1 MVARKRTRKQ
11 LYSGG
16 SNNNNTNKKEL
27 LDSIKS
33 LLVQLKDTDD
43 HHIQALRAALLF
55 IRSAI
60 EIKTKKASSNN
71 KSLLTKASSATNI
84 IGNSLLL
91 NNQDAEFKSKLKGQI
106 NSMSGMEKS
115 ALVSDLFGT
124 LKANDINQ
132 DTIRNLFIDKDRDDK
147 FQLLAKLLILSG
159 KSASIQ
165 MGGAGSGLM
174 SDLGRKLNIR
184 RNRVGPSN
192 SNNTSSETMRFGSSD
207 TQTPATTSLTGT
219 SVNAKFEK
227 PTRKARQK
235 DINAVTKT
243 GFVERMGD
251 GLGLKFR
258 TSPPTMPT
266 STKTNSTATSKATSN
281 ATATS
286 KATSTAT
293 SKATA
298 KATAN
303 AVVPDLSQSNES
315 SNNSNR
321 STDTQVVPETETS
334 SSMTSSSTQPQSS
347 SKSKSSSNN
356 NSAKIQR
363 IQQLLTIDFLKSL
376 MNDMSSSVVGG
387 GSRKKNRSKKHKRR
401 SSNKNKYS
409 NKKKSSNKK

>member
-33 LLVQLKDTDD
+33 LLVQLKDTED

-71 KSLLTKASSATNI
+71 KSLLTKASRATNMI
-84 IGNSLLL
+84 SNSLLL
-91 NNQDAEFKSKLKGQI
+91 NNQDDEFKSKLKEQI
-106 NSMSGMEKS
+106 NSMHGMEKS

-124 LKANDINQ
+124 LKADDINQ

-159 KSASIQ
+159 KSTSIQ
-165 MGGAGSGLM
+165 IGGATNASTGTASYVGNAVL
-174 SDLGRKLNIR
+174 R
-184 RNRVGPSN
+184 RRPGVAGVD
-192 SNNTSSETMRFGSSD
+192 TSSESIRETS
-207 TQTPATTSLTGT
+207 TPAATGT
-219 SVNAKFEK
+219 PA
-227 PTRKARQK
+227 
-235 DINAVTKT
+235 NAVYTKPKNQI
-243 GFVERMGD
+243 D
-251 GLGLKFR
+251 SNLKALEGQEVNVKKKAKTLVLTPRNF
-258 TSPPTMPT
+258 PPTMPT

-281 ATATS
+281 ATAT
-286 KATSTAT
+286 ANTTANDI
-293 SKATA
+293 
-298 KATAN
+298 ATAN
-303 AVVPDLSQSNES
+303 AVVPDPSQSIKS
-315 SNNSNR
+315 SNNNS
-321 STDTQVVPETETS
+321 DTQVVPGTS

-347 SKSKSSSNN
+347 SKSNSSSNN

>member
-27 LDSIKS
+27 LESIKS

-71 KSLLTKASSATNI
+71 KSLLTKASSATNM

-91 NNQDAEFKSKLKGQI
+91 NNQDDEFKSKLKEQI

-165 MGGAGSGLM
+165 MGGANLM
-174 SDLGRKLNIR
+174 NDLGKKLNTR
-184 RNRVGPSN
+184 RTRMAPSN
-192 SNNTSSETMRFGSSD
+192 SNNTSSETMPFGSSD

-227 PTRKARQK
+227 QNREARQK
-235 DINAVTKT
+235 DINAVTEK
-243 GFVERMGD
+243 GLVGRMGD
-251 GLGLKFR
+251 GLGLKLR

-266 STKTNSTATSKATSN
+266 STKTSSTATSN
-281 ATATS
+281 ATAT
-286 KATSTAT
+286 ATSNDIAN
-293 SKATA
+293 
-298 KATAN
+298 AN
-303 AVVPDLSQSNES
+303 AVVPEPSQSNES

-321 STDTQVVPETETS
+321 STDTQVVPGTMTS
-334 SSMTSSSTQPQSS
+334 SSMTSSNTQPQSS
-347 SKSKSSSNN
+347 SKPKSSSNN
-356 NSAKIQR
+356 NVDKIQQK
-363 IQQLLTIDFLKSL
+363 IEQLLTIDFLKSL

>member
-71 KSLLTKASSATNI
+71 KSLLTKASSATNM

-91 NNQDAEFKSKLKGQI
+91 NNQDDEFKSKLKEQI

-115 ALVSDLFGT
+115 ALVSDLFGK
-124 LKANDINQ
+124 LKAKDIKQ
-132 DTIRNLFIDKDRDDK
+132 DTIRNLFIDKNRDDK

-165 MGGAGSGLM
+165 MGGATTGS
-174 SDLGRKLNIR
+174 SLGNALSKAMGPIR
-184 RNRVGPSN
+184 ARVG
-192 SNNTSSETMRFGSSD
+192 SSTENVSFGSSD

-227 PTRKARQK
+227 ETREARQQ
-235 DINAVTKT
+235 DINAVTEK
-243 GFVERMGD
+243 GFVGRTGD

-266 STKTNSTATSKATSN
+266 STKTSSTAT

-286 KATSTAT
+286 NSNDI
-293 SKATA
+293 
-298 KATAN
+298 ATAN
-303 AVVPDLSQSNES
+303 AVVPEPSQSNES
-315 SNNSNR
+315 SNNNS
-321 STDTQVVPETETS
+321 DTQVVPETETS

-347 SKSKSSSNN
+347 SKPKSSSNN
-356 NSAKIQR
+356 NVDKIQQK
-363 IQQLLTIDFLKSL
+363 IEQLLTIDFLKSL

>member
-27 LDSIKS
+27 LESIKS

-71 KSLLTKASSATNI
+71 KSLLTKASSATNM

-91 NNQDAEFKSKLKGQI
+91 NNQDDEFKSKLKEQI

-132 DTIRNLFIDKDRDDK
+132 DTIRNLFIDKDRDGK

-165 MGGAGSGLM
+165 MGGAKLM
-174 SDLGRKLNIR
+174 NDLGKKLNTR
-184 RNRVGPSN
+184 RTRMGPSN
-192 SNNTSSETMRFGSSD
+192 SNNTSTESLPFGSSD

-227 PTRKARQK
+227 ETREARQQ
-235 DINAVTKT
+235 DINAVTEK
-243 GFVERMGD
+243 GFVGRMGD
-251 GLGLKFR
+251 GLGLKLR

-266 STKTNSTATSKATSN
+266 STKTSSTATATSN
-281 ATATS
+281 ATAT
-286 KATSTAT
+286 ATSNDIAN
-293 SKATA
+293 
-298 KATAN
+298 AN
-303 AVVPDLSQSNES
+303 AVVPEPSQSNES
-315 SNNSNR
+315 SNNNS
-321 STDTQVVPETETS
+321 DTQVVPETETS

-347 SKSKSSSNN
+347 SKPKSSSNN
-356 NSAKIQR
+356 NVDKIQQK
-363 IQQLLTIDFLKSL
+363 IEQLLTIDFLKSL

>member
-27 LDSIKS
+27 LESIKS

-71 KSLLTKASSATNI
+71 KSLLTKASSATNM

-91 NNQDAEFKSKLKGQI
+91 NNQDDEFKSKLKEQI

-132 DTIRNLFIDKDRDDK
+132 DTIRNLFIDKDRDGK

-165 MGGAGSGLM
+165 MGGANLM
-174 SDLGRKLNIR
+174 NDLGKKLNTR
-184 RNRVGPSN
+184 RTRMGPSN
-192 SNNTSSETMRFGSSD
+192 SNNTSSETMPFGSSD

-227 PTRKARQK
+227 QNRAARQK
-235 DINAVTKT
+235 DINAVTEK
-243 GFVERMGD
+243 GFVGRMGD
-251 GLGLKFR
+251 GLGLKLR

-266 STKTNSTATSKATSN
+266 STKTSSTATATSN
-281 ATATS
+281 ATAT
-286 KATSTAT
+286 ATSNDIAN
-293 SKATA
+293 
-298 KATAN
+298 AN
-303 AVVPDLSQSNES
+303 AVVPDPSQSNES
-315 SNNSNR
+315 SNNNS
-321 STDTQVVPETETS
+321 DTQVVPETETS

-347 SKSKSSSNN
+347 SKPKSSSNN
-356 NSAKIQR
+356 NVDKIQQK
-363 IQQLLTIDFLKSL
+363 IEQLLTIDFLKSL

>member
-33 LLVQLKDTDD
+33 LLVQLKDTED

-71 KSLLTKASSATNI
+71 KSLLTKASSATNMI
-84 IGNSLLL
+84 SNSLLL
-91 NNQDAEFKSKLKGQI
+91 NNQDDEFKSKLKEQI

-124 LKANDINQ
+124 LKADDINQ

-159 KSASIQ
+159 KLTSIQ
-165 MGGAGSGLM
+165 IGGATTGS
-174 SDLGRKLNIR
+174 SLGNALRKRLPHIR
-184 RNRVGPSN
+184 AAVGSSTEITPFSN
-192 SNNTSSETMRFGSSD
+192 SSD
-207 TQTPATTSLTGT
+207 TSTPSATGTPANL
-219 SVNAKFEK
+219 VYEQE
-227 PTRKARQK
+227 TREGIKA
-235 DINAVTKT
+235 DINAVKQT
-243 GFVERMGD
+243 GHVKHIAKNLVLTPRNF
-251 GLGLKFR
+251 
-258 TSPPTMPT
+258 PPTMPT
-266 STKTNSTATSKATSN
+266 STTTSSTATSN

-286 KATSTAT
+286 T
-293 SKATA
+293 SKATS
-298 KATAN
+298 TAN
-303 AVVPDLSQSNES
+303 AVVPGSSKLIKS
-315 SNNSNR
+315 SNNNS
-321 STDTQVVPETETS
+321 DTQVVPETETS

-347 SKSKSSSNN
+347 SNPKSFSNN
-356 NSAKIQR
+356 NVANIQQR
-363 IQQLLTIDFLKSL
+363 IEQLLTIDFLKSL

-387 GSRKKNRSKKHKRR
+387 GSRKKNRSKKNKRR
-401 SSNKNKYS
+401 NTRKKHVNRRNKRS
-409 NKKKSSNKK
+409 NKKR

>member
-27 LDSIKS
+27 LESIKS

-71 KSLLTKASSATNI
+71 KSLLTKASSATNM

-91 NNQDAEFKSKLKGQI
+91 NNQDDEFKSKLKEQI

-132 DTIRNLFIDKDRDDK
+132 DTIRNLFIDKDRDGK

-165 MGGAGSGLM
+165 MGGANLM
-174 SDLGRKLNIR
+174 NDLGKKLNTR
-184 RNRVGPSN
+184 RTRMGPSN
-192 SNNTSSETMRFGSSD
+192 SNNTSSETMPFGSSD

-227 PTRKARQK
+227 ETREARQQ
-235 DINAVTKT
+235 DINAVTEK
-243 GFVERMGD
+243 GFVGRMGD
-251 GLGLKFR
+251 GLGLKLR

-266 STKTNSTATSKATSN
+266 STKTSSTDTSTATFTATSKATS
-281 ATATS
+281 
-286 KATSTAT
+286 K
-293 SKATA
+293 A

-347 SKSKSSSNN
+347 SKPKSSSNN
-356 NSAKIQR
+356 NVDKIQQK
-363 IQQLLTIDFLKSL
+363 IEQLLTIDFLKSL

>member
-1 MVARKRTRKQ
+1 MVARKRTHKQ

-16 SNNNNTNKKEL
+16 SNNNNINKKKL

-33 LLVQLKDTDD
+33 LLDQLKDTDD

-84 IGNSLLL
+84 ISNSLLL
-91 NNQDAEFKSKLKGQI
+91 NNQDAEFKSKLKEQI
-106 NSMSGMEKS
+106 NSMSEMDKS
-115 ALVSDLFGT
+115 TLVSDLFGK
-124 LKANDINQ
+124 LKATAINQ
-132 DTIRNLFIDKDRDDK
+132 DTIRNLFSNKDRDDK

-165 MGGAGSGLM
+165 MGGATNAGTGSYVGNAVLRRRPGVAGLE
-174 SDLGRKLNIR
+174 
-184 RNRVGPSN
+184 
-192 SNNTSSETMRFGSSD
+192 TSSESMSFGNSSE
-207 TQTPATTSLTGT
+207 TSTPAATGT
-219 SVNAKFEK
+219 PASAVYTKPKNQIDSNLKALKGQEVNVKTRAKTLVLT
-227 PTRKARQK
+227 P
-235 DINAVTKT
+235 
-243 GFVERMGD
+243 
-251 GLGLKFR
+251 R

-266 STKTNSTATSKATSN
+266 STKTSSTAT

-286 KATSTAT
+286 NSNDI
-293 SKATA
+293 
-298 KATAN
+298 ATAN
-303 AVVPDLSQSNES
+303 AVVPGSSQPNES
-315 SNNSNR
+315 SNNNS
-321 STDTQVVPETETS
+321 DTQVVPETETS
-334 SSMTSSSTQPQSS
+334 PSMTSSSKQPQSS
-347 SKSKSSSNN
+347 SKPKSSSNN
-356 NSAKIQR
+356 NVDKIQEK
-363 IQQLLTIDFLKSL
+363 IEQLLTVDFLKSL

>member
-33 LLVQLKDTDD
+33 LLVQLKDTED

-71 KSLLTKASSATNI
+71 KSLLTKASSATNM

-91 NNQDAEFKSKLKGQI
+91 NNQDDEFKSKLKEQI

-124 LKANDINQ
+124 LKADAINQ
-132 DTIRNLFIDKDRDDK
+132 DTIRNLFSNKDRDDK

-159 KSASIQ
+159 KSTSIQ
-165 MGGAGSGLM
+165 IGGATTASTGTGSYVGNAVL
-174 SDLGRKLNIR
+174 R
-184 RNRVGPSN
+184 RRPGVAGVE
-192 SNNTSSETMRFGSSD
+192 TSSESMPFGIRETS
-207 TQTPATTSLTGT
+207 TPAATGT
-219 SVNAKFEK
+219 PA
-227 PTRKARQK
+227 
-235 DINAVTKT
+235 NAVYTRPKNQIDSNLKALEGQEVNVKKKAKT
-243 GFVERMGD
+243 LVLTPRNF
-251 GLGLKFR
+251 
-258 TSPPTMPT
+258 PPTMPT

-281 ATATS
+281 ATAT
-286 KATSTAT
+286 ANTTANDI
-293 SKATA
+293 
-298 KATAN
+298 ATAN
-303 AVVPDLSQSNES
+303 AVVPDPSQSIKS
-315 SNNSNR
+315 SNNNS
-321 STDTQVVPETETS
+321 DTQVVPGTMTS

-347 SKSKSSSNN
+347 SKSNSSSNN